1 MPNNKVGIPEAH
13 LVEKMH
19 VIRGQHVMID
29 RDLAELYEVETK
41 QLKRQVRRNIERFPT
56 DFMFELTER
65 EVDDLRCQIGT
76 SSLPSD
82 ISAWG
87 GNRYLPMT
95 FTEHGILMLS
105 SVLGSPKAIHVN
117 IEIMRVFTRIRKLFL
132 ENKDLRLTVEK
143 LGHKTKKNAKNID
156 FVLQYLEQLIHQ
168 EEQKVPRK
176 KIGYK
181 INTKS

>member
-1 MPNNKVGIPEAH
+1 MPSNKVGIQEVH

-19 VIRGQHVMID
+19 IIRGQHVMID

-41 QLKRQVRRNIERFPT
+41 QLKRQVRRNIERFPN
-56 DFMFELTER
+56 DFMFELSSE
-65 EVDDLRCQIGT
+65 EYDSLRCQFGT
-76 SSLPSD
+76 LKQGEHTKFLPF
-82 ISAWG
+82 A
-87 GNRYLPMT
+87 

-105 SVLGSPKAIHVN
+105 SVLSSPKAIQVN

-143 LGHKTKKNAKNID
+143 LGHKTEKNAKNID

-181 INTKS
+181 INTKP